1 MPQQIKKMSLIGLIL
16 MIFTSVFGFANS
28 PSAFYLM
35 GYSAM
40 PFYLFSALFFFIPFA
55 LMMAEMGSAY
65 RKEEGGIYSWM
76 NRSVGPR
83 FAFIGTFMWFSSY
96 VVWMVSTAAKI
107 WVPFSTFLFGA
118 DKTQSWAFA
127 GLTSTQTVG
136 VLAACWMVL
145 VTLVAEKGI
154 NKIAKI
160 TAVGGIAVMCLNLVL
175 LLVSGAILLLNGG
188 HFAQPLDFTASP
200 NPGYQSGLAMLSFVV
215 FAIFAYGGIEAVGG
229 LVDKTV
235 KPEKNFAKG
244 IIIAALVISIGYSL
258 AIVLWGVSANWQQVL
273 SNHSTNLGNIT
284 YVLMT
289 SLGATLGQALHLS
302 PQAAALTG
310 VWFARITGLSMF
322 LAYTGAFF
330 TLSYSPLKAIIQ
342 GTPKALWPTMMTKVN
357 ANGMPANAMW
367 LQCLLVSL
375 FILLVSF
382 GGDTASAFYNKL
394 TLMANVSMTLPY
406 LFLAIAFP
414 FFKAKADLDRPF
426 VMFKSRISTLLA
438 TTIVVLVVAFANIFT
453 VIQPVMDS
461 GDWNSTL
468 WMVGGPI
475 FFSLLALGIYENYRQ
490 RTAVQVALAEG

>member
-145 VTLVAEKGI
+145 VTLVAAKGI

-229 LVDKTV
+229 LVDKTE

-342 GTPKALWPTMMTKVN
+342 GTPKALWPMMMTKVN

-382 GGDTASAFYNKL
+382 GGNTASAFYNKL

-490 RTAVQVALAEG
+490 RTAVEVALAEG

>member
-145 VTLVAEKGI
+145 VTLVAAKGI

-229 LVDKTV
+229 LVDKTE

-414 FFKAKADLDRPF
+414 FFKVKADLDRPF

>member
-1 MPQQIKKMSLIGLIL
+1 MTPSIKKMSLIGLIL

-35 GYSAM
+35 GYSAITW
-40 PFYLFSALFFFIPFA
+40 YIFSALLFFIPFA

-76 NRSVGPR
+76 NNSVGPR
-83 FAFIGTFMWFSSY
+83 YAFIGTFMWFSSY
-96 VVWMVSTAAKI
+96 VI
-107 WVPFSTFLFGA
+107 
-118 DKTQSWAFA
+118 
-127 GLTSTQTVG
+127 
-136 VLAACWMVL
+136 WMVL
-145 VTLVAEKGI
+145 VTTVAAKGI
-154 NKIAKI
+154 NKIARI

-175 LLVSGAILLLNGG
+175 LLVSIAILLLNGG
-188 HFAQPLDFTASP
+188 HFAQPINFTASP
-200 NPGYQSGLAMLSFVV
+200 NPGYQSGLAILSFVV

-229 LVDKTV
+229 LVDKTD

-244 IIIAALVISIGYSL
+244 IVFAAIVISIGYSL
-258 AIVLWGVSANWQQVL
+258 AIFLWGVSTNWQQIL
-273 SNHSTNLGNIT
+273 SDRSVNLGNIT

-289 SLGATLGQALHLS
+289 SLGSTLGNALHLS
-302 PQAAALTG
+302 PEAAATVG

-342 GTPKALWPTMMTKVN
+342 GTPKALWPASMTRLN
-357 ANGMPANAMW
+357 ENGMPSTAMW
-367 LQCLLVSL
+367 MQCVLVSL

-406 LFLAIAFP
+406 LFLALAFP
-414 FFKAKADLDRPF
+414 FFKAQAGLERPF
-426 VMFKSRISTLLA
+426 VIFKTKVSTLLA
-438 TTIVVLVVAFANIFT
+438 TSVVVLVVTFANIFT
-453 VIQPVMDS
+453 IIQPVIEA
-461 GDWNSTL
+461 GDWSSAM

-475 FFSLLALGIYENYRQ
+475 FFSLLAMAIYENYHR
-490 RTAVQVALAEG
+490 RVNVQPSLATE

>member
-145 VTLVAEKGI
+145 VTLVAAKGI

-490 RTAVQVALAEG
+490 RTAV

>member
-145 VTLVAEKGI
+145 VTLVAAKGV

-229 LVDKTV
+229 LVDKTE

-342 GTPKALWPTMMTKVN
+342 GTPKALWLTMMTKVN

-490 RTAVQVALAEG
+490 RTAVEVALAEG

>member
-145 VTLVAEKGI
+145 VTLVAAKGI

-229 LVDKTV
+229 LVDKTE

-490 RTAVQVALAEG
+490 RTAVEVALAEG

>member
-145 VTLVAEKGI
+145 VTLVAAKGI

-229 LVDKTV
+229 LVDKTE

-414 FFKAKADLDRPF
+414 FFKAKAELDRPF

-490 RTAVQVALAEG
+490 RTAVQVALAES